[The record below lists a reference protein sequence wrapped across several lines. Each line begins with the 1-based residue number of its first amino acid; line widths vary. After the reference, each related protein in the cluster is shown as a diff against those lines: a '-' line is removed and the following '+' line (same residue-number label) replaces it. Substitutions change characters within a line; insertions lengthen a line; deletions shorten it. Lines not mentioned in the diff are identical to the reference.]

1 MKKRIL
7 CFFSMLALC
16 LGLLLIPAAVAA
28 ASNPCFMAV
37 EDTLLPLETRY
48 IPITIGGQYYVPYTA
63 LDQSVTGLSL
73 GIFPIYNSSSRTLLI
88 YTREKLLEFNLAAG
102 TCSDSSGTLQARAVS
117 RDGQIYVPARFVADY
132 FGLSYS
138 SRTTTYG
145 PMVRIKSASSR
156 LDDTQF
162 VGLAQMMMESRLQD
176 WRKAQGLD
184 EETAVSPAVSA
195 TPTPEPSPTFSPI
208 PDEPDK
214 SGVRL
219 YLAFRADR
227 TDGLE
232 SLLTRL
238 DSSQVQALFFFP
250 AQELAQY
257 DEQVRRVLCAGHAVG
272 LSVTGTTADE
282 ITQQAREGNRVL
294 NRIAHLD
301 TYTLLAPDASSE
313 GELDAVR
320 SAGWLC
326 WRTDLNAVPD
336 GRSASAQA
344 ASVLANADRFR
355 YEAYILS
362 DTSAAG
368 AALMGRLLPELDR
381 AGYDLRLAV
390 ETEI

>member
-1 MKKRIL
+1 
-7 CFFSMLALC
+7 MLALC
-16 LGLLLIPAAVAA
+16 LGLLLIPAALAA
-28 ASNPCFMAV
+28 TSNPCFMAV
-37 EDTLLPLETRY
+37 EDTLLPLESRY
-48 IPITIGGQYYVPYTA
+48 IPINIGGQYYVPYTA

-102 TCSDSSGTLQARAVS
+102 TCSDRSGILQARAVS
-117 RDGQIYVPARFVADY
+117 RDGQIYVPARFVAEY

-176 WRKAQGLD
+176 WRRAQGLEVD
-184 EETAVSPAVSA
+184 AAVSPSAPTTEPTPSA
-195 TPTPEPSPTFSPI
+195 TPTP
-208 PDEPDK
+208 DKPDK
-214 SGVRL
+214 SGVRI

-227 TDGLE
+227 TDGLD
-232 SLLTRL
+232 SLLARL
-238 DSSQVQALFFFP
+238 STSQVQALFFFP
-250 AQELAQY
+250 AQGLAQY
-257 DEQVRRVLCAGHAVG
+257 DEAVRSVLCAGHAVG
-272 LSVTGTTADE
+272 LSVTGTTAAE
-282 ITQQAREGNRVL
+282 IIEQAQAGNRVL
-294 NRIAHLD
+294 NQIAHLD
-301 TYTLLAPDASSE
+301 TYTLLASDVSSD

-320 SAGWLC
+320 GAGWFC
-326 WRTDLNAVPD
+326 WSTDLNAVPD
-336 GRSASAQA
+336 GRSASSQA
-344 ASVLANADRFR
+344 AAVLANADRFR

-362 DTSAAG
+362 DASAAG
-368 AALMGRLLPELDR
+368 AALVGRLLPELKR

>member
-1 MKKRIL
+1 
-7 CFFSMLALC
+7 MLALC
-16 LGLLLIPAAVAA
+16 LGLLLVPAAVAA

-37 EDTLLPLETRY
+37 EDTLLPLESRY

-73 GIFPIYNSSSRTLLI
+73 GIFPIYNSSSRSLLI
-88 YTREKLLEFNLAAG
+88 YTREKLLEFNLATG

-117 RDGQIYVPARFVADY
+117 RDGQIYVPARFVAEY

-145 PMVRIKSASSR
+145 PMVRIRSASSR

-162 VGLAQMMMESRLQD
+162 VGLAQMMMESRLQE
-176 WRKAQGLD
+176 WRKAQGL
-184 EETAVSPAVSA
+184 EEDAAVSPSPSA
-195 TPTPEPSPTFSPI
+195 TPEPTPSASPV

-214 SGVRL
+214 SSVRL

-238 DSSQVQALFFFP
+238 DSSQVTALFFFP
-250 AQELAQY
+250 AQALAQY
-257 DEQVRRVLCAGHAVG
+257 DEAIRSVLCAGHAVG

-282 ITQQAREGNRVL
+282 IARQAREGNRIL

-320 SAGWLC
+320 EAGWLC

-336 GRSASAQA
+336 GRTASSQA

-368 AALMGRLLPELDR
+368 AALMGRLLPELNR